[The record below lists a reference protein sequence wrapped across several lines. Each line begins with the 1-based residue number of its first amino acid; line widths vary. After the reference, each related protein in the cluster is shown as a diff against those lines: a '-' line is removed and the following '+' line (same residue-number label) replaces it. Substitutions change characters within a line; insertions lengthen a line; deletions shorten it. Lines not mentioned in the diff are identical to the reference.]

1 MSPPIMR
8 SMKVFYWLMGILV
21 VGTFV
26 PSVLYLLLYAVTGEP
41 ACAQRARTLWNVSR
55 VFTLLAFNILV
66 WGHVVVGLWTIWF
79 R

>member
-1 MSPPIMR
+1 MT
-8 SMKVFYWLMGILV
+8 VFYWVMGTLI

-26 PSVLYLLLYAVTGEP
+26 PSVLYVVLYAMTGED
-41 ACAQRARTLWNVSR
+41 ACARRAKALWNISR

-66 WGHVVVGLWTIWF
+66 WGHVVVGLWSIWS